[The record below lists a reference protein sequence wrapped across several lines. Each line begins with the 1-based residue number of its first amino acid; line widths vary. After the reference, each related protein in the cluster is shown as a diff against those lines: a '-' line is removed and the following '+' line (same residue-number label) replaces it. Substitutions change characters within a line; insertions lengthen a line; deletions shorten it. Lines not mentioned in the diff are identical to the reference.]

1 MFDQSINQCIMAKD
15 RQLYE
20 TPAVHRRI
28 SIELEGDI
36 LAGSVVDDVSGV
48 NTSGQTKG
56 DLFEDASSTGGSTFN
71 HSWGE

>member
-1 MFDQSINQCIMAKD
+1 MFDQSINQCIIAKD

-48 NTSGQTKG
+48 NTSGQSKG
-56 DLFEDASSTGGSTFN
+56 DLFEDASSTGSSTFN